1 MRIKHVT
8 PVIVK
13 RYLDPK
19 VRKRALFLLG
29 PAGIGKSQVVFQASS
44 YLQDKVDDWRG
55 VVDIRLSQME
65 PTDLRGIPAADMA
78 NKIATWCRF
87 DTLPQDG
94 CGIIFLDEITSAPQ
108 SIQAAAYQLVLT
120 PEDFGVPEGWMII
133 AAGNQKSDRGVTY
146 NIGGPLLNRFNQV
159 EVVSVLED
167 FEEHAITQDIRPEV
181 LSFLRDRP
189 DYLHKFEPTGG
200 EIKPFPTPRSWFA
213 VSDMLS
219 LNLPEEVRPELI
231 KGDVGEEAGI
241 AFEAH
246 LRVYGEMPR
255 IDDIL
260 EGKATEVP
268 EKLNVL
274 YCVAM
279 GLATRLDKSNFDNAW
294 KFLQKCPGDVQTL
307 TVKLAYKRDK
317 DLAKAPAFTQWS
329 LQNQGA
335 FNA

>member
-146 NIGGPLLNRFNQV
+146 NIGGPLLNRFCQV
-159 EVVSVLED
+159 EVGTTLED
-167 FEEHAITQDIRPEV
+167 FEEHAINSDVRPEV

-260 EGKATEVP
+260 EGKPTEVP

-329 LQNQGA
+329 LQNQSA

>member
-1 MRIKHVT
+1 
-8 PVIVK
+8 
-13 RYLDPK
+13 
-19 VRKRALFLLG
+19 
-29 PAGIGKSQVVFQASS
+29 
-44 YLQDKVDDWRG
+44 
-55 VVDIRLSQME
+55 
-65 PTDLRGIPAADMA
+65 
-78 NKIATWCRF
+78 
-87 DTLPQDG
+87 
-94 CGIIFLDEITSAPQ
+94 
-108 SIQAAAYQLVLT
+108 
-120 PEDFGVPEGWMII
+120 MIM
-133 AAGNQKSDRGVTY
+133 AAGNSKSDRGVTY

-159 EVVSVLED
+159 EVASTLDD
-167 FEEHAITQDIRPEV
+167 FEEHAITQGIRPEV

-213 VSDMLS
+213 VSDALS
-219 LNLPEEVRPELI
+219 LDLPEEVRPECI
-231 KGDVGEEAGI
+231 KGDIGEEAGI

-260 EGKATEVP
+260 EGKPTEVP

-317 DLAKAPAFTQWS
+317 DLAKSPAFTQWS

>member
-260 EGKATEVP
+260 EGKPTEVP

-279 GLATRLDKSNFDNAW
+279 GLATRLDKSNFDSAW

-317 DLAKAPAFTQWS
+317 DLAKSPAFTQWS

>member
-329 LQNQGA
+329 LQNQSA

>member
-213 VSDMLS
+213 GSDMLA

-260 EGKATEVP
+260 EGKPTEVP
-268 EKLNVL
+268 DKLNVL

>member
-13 RYLDPK
+13 RYLNPK

-29 PAGIGKSQVVFQASS
+29 PAGIGKSEVVFQASEF
-44 YLQDKVDDWRG
+44 LKDKVEDWHG

-78 NKIATWCRF
+78 NKVATWCRF
-87 DTLPQDG
+87 DTLPQEG
-94 CGIIFLDEITSAPQ
+94 SGIIFLDEITSAPQ

-120 PEDFGVPEGWMII
+120 PQDFGVPEGWMIM
-133 AAGNQKSDRGVTY
+133 AAGNSKSDRGVTY

-159 EVVSVLED
+159 EVASTLDD
-167 FEEHAITQDIRPEV
+167 FEDHAITQGIRPEV

-213 VSDMLS
+213 VSDALS
-219 LNLPEEVRPELI
+219 LDLPEEVRPECI
-231 KGDVGEEAGI
+231 KGDIGEEAGI

-260 EGKATEVP
+260 EGKPTEVP

-317 DLAKAPAFTQWS
+317 DLAKSPAFTQWS

>member
-1 MRIKHVT
+1 
-8 PVIVK
+8 
-13 RYLDPK
+13 
-19 VRKRALFLLG
+19 LLG

-44 YLQDKVDDWRG
+44 YLQDKVEDWRG

-260 EGKATEVP
+260 EGKPTEVP

-317 DLAKAPAFTQWS
+317 DLAKSPAFTQWS

>member
-260 EGKATEVP
+260 EGKPTEVP

-329 LQNQGA
+329 LQNQSA

>member
-120 PEDFGVPEGWMII
+120 PGDFGVAEGWMII

-260 EGKATEVP
+260 EGKPTEVP

-329 LQNQGA
+329 LQNQSA